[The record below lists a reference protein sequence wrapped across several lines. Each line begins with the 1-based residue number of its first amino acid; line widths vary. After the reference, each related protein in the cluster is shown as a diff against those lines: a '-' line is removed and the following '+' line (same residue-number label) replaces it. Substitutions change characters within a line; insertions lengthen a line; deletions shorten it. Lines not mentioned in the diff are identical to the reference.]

1 MESRDTNQLPPSA
14 DLASVTDLCRQF
26 GVSHDWVYKRV
37 AAKAEE
43 PLPFLRLGRLI
54 RFRSEE
60 VRSYLEVH
68 QRGKTNGSLLAT
80 EGIARADGR
89 RKRSMARKRF
99 QKGHVRLR
107 NTSNPYWE
115 GFYWEDLRLSD
126 NRVVRKQRAINL
138 GRSTEISS
146 KRLAERKLAE
156 KLAEVNDIDYRPRP
170 VATVRDFVDMRYRKL
185 ILPLRKRTTQH
196 GYNVVLAHHILPE
209 FGPKQLVE
217 VTGEDVQDFVTR
229 KVGSGLAWNTVKNI
243 VSVFSA
249 VYAAAVKFG
258 YLKVNPVRS
267 VEMSQEPVKF
277 QQKLPS
283 DEEIQQLQDAL
294 DDPYRTMVW
303 LTCATG
309 VRVSE
314 LLALRWGA
322 IDWEHN
328 CLWVREAV
336 HNGEIDSPK
345 THRSQRPIRLSKSDL
360 ARLKEFRK
368 ARPQSKDEDWL
379 FVNTHGTAPFLAD
392 NVLERIIRP
401 AVKKL
406 GITHV
411 TWHLLRHWH
420 TTVLHDEGVSIKVT
434 QERLGHSR
442 AETTMKHYVHLSQQA
457 DAEAANAVSR
467 RMRTARKTRNS
478 PSFVSRIVS
487 RTQVSGVEPSVSV

>member
-1 MESRDTNQLPPSA
+1 M
-14 DLASVTDLCRQF
+14 
-26 GVSHDWVYKRV
+26 
-37 AAKAEE
+37 
-43 PLPFLRLGRLI
+43 
-54 RFRSEE
+54 
-60 VRSYLEVH
+60 
-68 QRGKTNGSLLAT
+68 
-80 EGIARADGR
+80 
-89 RKRSMARKRF
+89 
-99 QKGHVRLR
+99 RLR
-107 NTSNPYWE
+107 NTSNPYGE

-126 NRVVRKQRAINL
+126 NQVVRKQRAINL
-138 GRSTEISS
+138 GRLTEISS

-170 VATVRDFVDMRYRKL
+170 VATVSDFVDMRYRKL

-196 GYNVVLAHHILPE
+196 GYNVVLVHHILPE

-229 KVGSGLAWNTVKNI
+229 KVGSGLAWNTMKNI
-243 VSVFSA
+243 ISVFSA
-249 VYAAAVKFG
+249 VYSAAVKFG
-258 YLKVNPVRS
+258 YLKVNPVHS

-277 QQKLPS
+277 QPKLPS
-283 DEEIQQLQDAL
+283 DLEIQQLQDAL
-294 DDPYRTMVW
+294 DDTYRTMVW

-322 IDWEHN
+322 IDWDN
-328 CLWVREAV
+328 RCLWVREAV
-336 HNGEIDSPK
+336 HDGEIDSPK
-345 THRSQRPIRLSKSDL
+345 THRGQRPIRLSKSDL

-392 NVLERIIRP
+392 NVLERVIRP
-401 AVKKL
+401 TVQKL

-420 TTVLHDEGVSIKVT
+420 TTVLHDQGVSIKAT

-442 AETTMKHYVHLSQQA
+442 AETTMKHYIHMSQQA
-457 DAEAANAVSR
+457 DAQAANAVLR
-467 RMRTARKTRNS
+467 RMRAARKTRNS
-478 PSFVSRIVS
+478 PNSVSSIVS
-487 RTQVSGVEPSVSV
+487 RTQISTAERSVSA

>member
-1 MESRDTNQLPPSA
+1 MTPRDTSPAPPP
-14 DLASVTDLCRQF
+14 TDLLSVNDLSTQF

-37 AAKAEE
+37 SANAKEL
-43 PLPFLRLGRLI
+43 LPFLRIGRLI
-54 RFRSEE
+54 RFRREDM
-60 VRSYLEVH
+60 RSYLEVH
-68 QRGKTNGSLLAT
+68 QKGKTSGSLLAT
-80 EGIARADGR
+80 DGIVRANGR

-99 QKGHVRLR
+99 QKGHVRIR
-107 NTSNPYWE
+107 NASNRYWE

-146 KRLAERKLAE
+146 KRFAERKLAN
-156 KLAEVNDIDYRPRP
+156 KLAEVNDIDYRPRT
-170 VATVRDFVDMRYRKL
+170 VATVREFVDMRYRKI

-209 FGPKQLVE
+209 FGSKQLVE
-217 VTGEDVQDFVTR
+217 VTGEDLQDFVTR
-229 KVGSGLAWNTVKNI
+229 KVGSSLAWNTVKNI

-267 VEMSQEPVKF
+267 VEMSPDPVKF
-277 QQKLPS
+277 QPKLPS
-283 DEEIQQLQDAL
+283 DDEIQQLHDAL
-294 DDPYRTMVW
+294 DDPYHTMLW
-303 LTCATG
+303 LTCPTG

-336 HNGEIDSPK
+336 HNGKIDSPT

-392 NVLERIIRP
+392 NVLERIIQP
-401 AVKKL
+401 AVKKF

-411 TWHLLRHWH
+411 TSPLLPH
-420 TTVLHDEGVSIKVT
+420 
-434 QERLGHSR
+434 
-442 AETTMKHYVHLSQQA
+442 
-457 DAEAANAVSR
+457 
-467 RMRTARKTRNS
+467 
-478 PSFVSRIVS
+478 
-487 RTQVSGVEPSVSV
+487 

>member
-1 MESRDTNQLPPSA
+1 
-14 DLASVTDLCRQF
+14 
-26 GVSHDWVYKRV
+26 
-37 AAKAEE
+37 
-43 PLPFLRLGRLI
+43 
-54 RFRSEE
+54 
-60 VRSYLEVH
+60 
-68 QRGKTNGSLLAT
+68 
-80 EGIARADGR
+80 
-89 RKRSMARKRF
+89 MARKRF

-126 NRVVRKQRAINL
+126 NQVVRRQRAINL
-138 GRSTEISS
+138 GRLTEISS

-170 VATVRDFVDMRYRKL
+170 VATVSDFVDMRYRKL

-196 GYNVVLAHHILPE
+196 GYNVVLVHHILPE

-243 VSVFSA
+243 ISVFSA
-249 VYAAAVKFG
+249 VYSAAVKFG

-277 QQKLPS
+277 QPKLPS
-283 DEEIQQLQDAL
+283 DLEIQQLQDTL

-322 IDWEHN
+322 IDWEN
-328 CLWVREAV
+328 RCLWVREAV
-336 HNGEIDSPK
+336 HDGEIDSPK

-392 NVLERIIRP
+392 NVLERVIRP
-401 AVKKL
+401 TVQKL

-420 TTVLHDEGVSIKVT
+420 TTVLHDEGVSIKAT

-442 AETTMKHYVHLSQQA
+442 AETTMKHYIHMSQQA
-457 DAEAANAVSR
+457 DAQAANAVLR
-467 RMRTARKTRNS
+467 RMRAARKTRDSSNS
-478 PSFVSRIVS
+478 VSSIVS
-487 RTQVSGVEPSVSV
+487 RTQISTAERSVSA